1 MRKFII
7 TILHIIISLPIIAL
21 AIDTNINKVT
31 DLFDKYIDN
40 KQELLQNLEEQN
52 NNAINQIKS
61 GTHHDSIEG
70 IGEAGVKAGELG
82 AIKETDLDNA
92 GRSRRASTEYQFY
105 DENELE
111 PDYTKPGNR
120 LHKEDSDDIVSS
132 TDDTMHKIGSNFMAK
147 LNSEGFDCKTVKGSV
162 IKEPT
167 YYIEIKRE
175 QQKNTEYDQLFCE
188 EPRNNYSC
196 NDSVQLKCTTPSATP
211 MQPKNFRSTL
221 PINFNPYTKELTF
234 GWNVNGVLNGGRGQV
249 FDYSID
255 FNVPDKDKINQFQLM
270 NIGWDDH
277 VRITVNNQPIF
288 IGPFGGD
295 RMVFLH
301 SPSHSFF
308 RPYHRVILDGSG
320 RSEPS
325 ELHGWRTASPNLDI
339 RPYLNNGDNKIHVRV
354 VVGGVGGIWVR
365 FLANFKNCDA
375 WSEDWTE
382 RCTLK

>member
-188 EPRNNYSC
+188 EPRNNYNC
-196 NDSVQLKCTTPSATP
+196 NDTATLTCVKIVKKFKNPEARKIKLDGHQLHHNKNHWGYAWKWERKRWGWYIHPHHFESFFGLEIPLPDNSAAIIADARAHIA
-211 MQPKNFRSTL
+211 NHL
-221 PINFNPYTKELTF
+221 
-234 GWNVNGVLNGGRGQV
+234 GVSIEQIGEHVEFPAYGRG
-249 FDYSID
+249 IG
-255 FNVPDKDKINQFQLM
+255 NINPV
-270 NIGWDDH
+270 GCRWRVAWDWYEFGYTYREVYH
-277 VRITVNNQPIF
+277 VCEQ
-288 IGPFGGD
+288 
-295 RMVFLH
+295 
-301 SPSHSFF
+301 
-308 RPYHRVILDGSG
+308 
-320 RSEPS
+320 
-325 ELHGWRTASPNLDI
+325 WA
-339 RPYLNNGDNKIHVRV
+339 
-354 VVGGVGGIWVR
+354 
-365 FLANFKNCDA
+365 
-375 WSEDWTE
+375 EDWNE